1 MSCTSCRNPRILLG
15 PRFLGIWPYITM
27 CVFFKEKREH
37 LLPKCLSLF
46 EKELFHPAPHFL
58 PINKSCHE
66 CFTTRCS
73 SKKDYYF
80 ELVNESVKCVKS
92 DLYLEK
98 YTRHFSWTHS
108 MSFLCNFHY
117 LPRVTVNDQGVVA
130 FRIYESKRNKY
141 VATQSMII
149 KAGNSISSFSQRFP
163 RLLACYCTLA
173 EKLIAF
179 CGYSCNNSRF
189 SPPNT
194 PLV

>member
-1 MSCTSCRNPRILLG
+1 M
-15 PRFLGIWPYITM
+15 
-27 CVFFKEKREH
+27 
-37 LLPKCLSLF
+37 SLF

-130 FRIYESKRNKY
+130 FRIWIK
-141 VATQSMII
+141 TQQVWSNNIDDYKSRKFYII
-149 KAGNSISSFSQRFP
+149 IFAKVSSTPCMLLHFGGKIDCFL
-163 RLLACYCTLA
+163 RLLLQQQQIFTTQHPFGLA
-173 EKLIAF
+173 PAKSHYLWYEKLTLIYTVWISAEF
-179 CGYSCNNSRF
+179 F
-189 SPPNT
+189 SDWKID
-194 PLV
+194 LFG

>member
-1 MSCTSCRNPRILLG
+1 MQKSTHTVGSPIFRNLTLH
-15 PRFLGIWPYITM
+15 YYV
-27 CVFFKEKREH
+27 CVFLKNENTF
-37 LLPKCLSLF
+37 CLNVCPYLKKNF
-46 EKELFHPAPHFL
+46 FNPAPHFL

-117 LPRVTVNDQGVVA
+117 LPRVTVNDQGVVL
-130 FRIYESKRNKY
+130 RSLEYESKRNKY

>member
-1 MSCTSCRNPRILLG
+1 MQKSTHTVGSPIFRNLTLHN
-15 PRFLGIWPYITM
+15 YV
-27 CVFFKEKREH
+27 CVFLKNENTF
-37 LLPKCLSLF
+37 CLNVCPYLKKNF
-46 EKELFHPAPHFL
+46 FNPAPHFL

-130 FRIYESKRNKY
+130 FRIWIK
-141 VATQSMII
+141 TQQVCSNTFDDYKSRKFYII
-149 KAGNSISSFSQRFP
+149 IFAKVSSTPCMLLHFGGKIDCFL
-163 RLLACYCTLA
+163 RLQQQ
-173 EKLIAF
+173 
-179 CGYSCNNSRF
+179 
-189 SPPNT
+189 
-194 PLV
+194 